1 VVTMKAQYRV
11 KEKLEIIYDLST
23 WWVILLSLSIGYPD
37 FSYSF
42 CIWL

>member
-1 VVTMKAQYRV
+1 MKARYRV

-23 WWVILLSLSIGYPD
+23 WWVILLSLLIVLGYPD
-37 FSYSF
+37 FNYSF